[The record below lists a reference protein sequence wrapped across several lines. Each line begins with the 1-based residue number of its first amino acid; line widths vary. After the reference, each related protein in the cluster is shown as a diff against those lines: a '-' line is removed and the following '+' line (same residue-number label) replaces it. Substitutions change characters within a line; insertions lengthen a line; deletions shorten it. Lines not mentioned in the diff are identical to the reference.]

1 MSELQLPFYAML
13 FSLLLCF
20 AYFLR
25 KRINLIENRIYSI
38 MLICSTI
45 DCILVVVLRIMA
57 MFPLT
62 PIAIKII
69 SLLNKID
76 FIQLIIIATCLFLYM
91 LLVTF
96 PNLKKIYVKIVYIL
110 AIIDSISILL
120 VAILKVNIISN
131 GNNALTISGSASGV
145 TAFLCLLYLLSSVIV
160 PLLNIKHLDKRHIPM
175 LFVVVSCIFLFF
187 VYKYN
192 PYLIVISITITLVN
206 YLMYFTIENPDVK
219 MLLEMK
225 KSKDKLDKSNY
236 DKSMFLFDMS
246 KMVKRSTENINKI
259 AYDVLDNR
267 DIDKDNSMREIINE
281 VSMLNTMCNK
291 MFNINEIEAS
301 KIKIYNKK
309 YDVKLLIKTLVKS
322 YNRDNLNLSID
333 SNIPDNLYGDAI
345 TLKEC
350 LIDGLELFVNS
361 DNIILNINSVNKN
374 DICRLIISIEG
385 NGAIDIENNDLY
397 KNIYSRIILM
407 GGFIILENN
416 KINIILDQKMVID
429 KDDSL
434 EKYTNYLKKISI
446 LVVDENVSN
455 QKLISKCLDDDN
467 VELTFVSYGKE
478 CLNRIRNNEKYDLI
492 LMSDELNYMS
502 YIETVKK
509 LKLINGFNSILI
521 LMTRDNNVEYTGS
534 YKKYGFDD
542 YILKPISRNKLIT
555 LLEKYFK

>member
-45 DCILVVVLRIMA
+45 DCVLVVVLRALSIGNI
-57 MFPLT
+57 T
-62 PIAIKII
+62 PTIIRIATF
-69 SLLNKID
+69 LNKLD
-76 FIQLIIIATCLFLYM
+76 FIQLIIISSCLFLYM

-96 PNLKKIYVKIVYIL
+96 PEIYTKSKYVFKL
-110 AIIDSISILL
+110 ISILNL
-120 VAILKVNIISN
+120 IGIIIMLFSGVEFISN
-131 GNNALTISGSASGV
+131 NSSFSVRGGAINITY
-145 TAFLCLLYLLSSVIV
+145 FLCLLYIISTIIV

-259 AYDVLDNR
+259 AYDVLDDRN
-267 DIDKDNSMREIINE
+267 IDKDNSMREIINE

-291 MFNINEIEAS
+291 MFNINEVEAS

-397 KNIYSRIILM
+397 KNIYNRIILM

-416 KINIILDQKMVID
+416 KINIILDQKMVVD
-429 KDDSL
+429 NDDSL

-509 LKLINGFNSILI
+509 LKLISGFNSILI
-521 LMTRDNNVEYTGS
+521 LMTRDNNVEYTDS

>member
-45 DCILVVVLRIMA
+45 DCILVVVLRALSIGNI
-57 MFPLT
+57 T
-62 PIAIKII
+62 PTIIRIATF
-69 SLLNKID
+69 LNKLD
-76 FIQLIIIATCLFLYM
+76 FIQLIIISSCLFLYM

-96 PNLKKIYVKIVYIL
+96 PEIYTKSKYVFKL
-110 AIIDSISILL
+110 ISILNL
-120 VAILKVNIISN
+120 IGIIIMLFSGVEFISN
-131 GNNALTISGSASGV
+131 NSSFSVRGGAINITY
-145 TAFLCLLYLLSSVIV
+145 FLCLLYIISTIIV

-246 KMVKRSTENINKI
+246 KMVKRSTKNINKI

-385 NGAIDIENNDLY
+385 NDAIDIENNDLY
-397 KNIYSRIILM
+397 KNIYNRIILM

-429 KDDSL
+429 NDE

-509 LKLINGFNSILI
+509 LKLISGFNSILI
-521 LMTRDNNVEYTGS
+521 LMTRDNNVEYTDS

>member
-45 DCILVVVLRIMA
+45 DCALVVVLRALSIGNITPTIIRMA
-57 MFPLT
+57 TF
-62 PIAIKII
+62 
-69 SLLNKID
+69 LNKLD
-76 FIQLIIIATCLFLYM
+76 FIQLIIISSCLFLYM

-96 PNLKKIYVKIVYIL
+96 PEIYTKSKYVFKL
-110 AIIDSISILL
+110 ISILNL
-120 VAILKVNIISN
+120 IGIIIMLFSGVEFISN
-131 GNNALTISGSASGV
+131 NSSFSVRGGAINITY
-145 TAFLCLLYLLSSVIV
+145 FLCLLYIISTIIV

-291 MFNINEIEAS
+291 MFNINEIEAL

-478 CLNRIRNNEKYDLI
+478 CLNRIRNNEQYDLI

-509 LKLINGFNSILI
+509 LKLISGFNSILI

>member
-45 DCILVVVLRIMA
+45 DCVLVVVLRALSIGNI
-57 MFPLT
+57 T
-62 PIAIKII
+62 PTIIRIATF
-69 SLLNKID
+69 LNKLD
-76 FIQLIIIATCLFLYM
+76 FIQLIIISSCLFLYM

-96 PNLKKIYVKIVYIL
+96 PEIYTKSKYVFKL
-110 AIIDSISILL
+110 ISILNL
-120 VAILKVNIISN
+120 IGIIIMLFSGVEFISN
-131 GNNALTISGSASGV
+131 NSSFSVRGGAINITY
-145 TAFLCLLYLLSSVIV
+145 FLCLLYIISTIIV

-259 AYDVLDNR
+259 AYDVLDDRN
-267 DIDKDNSMREIINE
+267 IDKDNSMREIINE

-350 LIDGLELFVNS
+350 LIDGLGLLVNS

-397 KNIYSRIILM
+397 KNIYNRIILM

-429 KDDSL
+429 NDDSL

-446 LVVDENVSN
+446 LVVDENISN

-467 VELTFVSYGKE
+467 VDLTFVSYGKE
-478 CLNRIRNNEKYDLI
+478 CLHRIRNNEKYDLI

-509 LKLINGFNSILI
+509 LKLISGFNSILI
-521 LMTRDNNVEYTGS
+521 LMTRDNNVEYTDS

>member
-45 DCILVVVLRIMA
+45 DCILVVVLRALSIGNI
-57 MFPLT
+57 T
-62 PIAIKII
+62 PTIIRIATF
-69 SLLNKID
+69 LNKLD
-76 FIQLIIIATCLFLYM
+76 FIQLIIISSCLFLYM

-96 PNLKKIYVKIVYIL
+96 PEIYSKSKYVFKL
-110 AIIDSISILL
+110 ISILNL
-120 VAILKVNIISN
+120 IGIIIMLFSGVEFISN
-131 GNNALTISGSASGV
+131 SSSFSVRGGSINI
-145 TAFLCLLYLLSSVIV
+145 TYFLCLLYIISTIIV

-291 MFNINEIEAS
+291 MFNINEVEAS

-397 KNIYSRIILM
+397 KNIYNRIILM

-509 LKLINGFNSILI
+509 LKLISGFNSILI

>member
-45 DCILVVVLRIMA
+45 DCILVVVLRALSIGNI
-57 MFPLT
+57 T
-62 PIAIKII
+62 PTIIRIATF
-69 SLLNKID
+69 LNKLD
-76 FIQLIIIATCLFLYM
+76 FIQLIIISSCLFLYM

-96 PNLKKIYVKIVYIL
+96 PEIYTKSKYVFKL
-110 AIIDSISILL
+110 ISILNL
-120 VAILKVNIISN
+120 IGIIIMLFSGVEFISN
-131 GNNALTISGSASGV
+131 NSSFSVRGGAINITY
-145 TAFLCLLYLLSSVIV
+145 FLCLLYIISTIIV

-291 MFNINEIEAS
+291 MFNINEVEAS

-397 KNIYSRIILM
+397 KNIYNRIILM

-509 LKLINGFNSILI
+509 LKLISGFNSILI
-521 LMTRDNNVEYTGS
+521 LMTRDNNVEYTDS

>member
-45 DCILVVVLRIMA
+45 DCVLVVVLRALSIGNI
-57 MFPLT
+57 T
-62 PIAIKII
+62 PTIIRIATF
-69 SLLNKID
+69 LNKLD
-76 FIQLIIIATCLFLYM
+76 FIQLIIISSCLFLYM

-96 PNLKKIYVKIVYIL
+96 PEIYTKSKYVFKL
-110 AIIDSISILL
+110 ISILNL
-120 VAILKVNIISN
+120 IGIIIMLFSGVEFISN
-131 GNNALTISGSASGV
+131 NSSFSVRGGAINITY
-145 TAFLCLLYLLSSVIV
+145 FLCLLYIISTIIV

-259 AYDVLDNR
+259 AYDVLDDRN
-267 DIDKDNSMREIINE
+267 IDKDNSMREIINE

-309 YDVKLLIKTLVKS
+309 YDVKLLIKTLVKF
-322 YNRDNLNLSID
+322 YNKDNLNLSID

-350 LIDGLELFVNS
+350 LIDGLGLFVNS

-374 DICRLIISIEG
+374 DICRLIVSIEG

-397 KNIYSRIILM
+397 KNIYNRIILM

-429 KDDSL
+429 NDDSL

-446 LVVDENVSN
+446 LVVDENISN

-467 VELTFVSYGKE
+467 VDLTFVNYGKE

-509 LKLINGFNSILI
+509 LKLISGFNSILI
-521 LMTRDNNVEYTGS
+521 LMTRDNNLEYTGS

>member
-45 DCILVVVLRIMA
+45 DCILVVVLRALSIGNI
-57 MFPLT
+57 T
-62 PIAIKII
+62 PTIIRIATF
-69 SLLNKID
+69 LNKLD
-76 FIQLIIIATCLFLYM
+76 FIQLIIISSCLFLYM

-96 PNLKKIYVKIVYIL
+96 PEIYTKSKYVFKL
-110 AIIDSISILL
+110 ISILNL
-120 VAILKVNIISN
+120 IGIIIMLFSGVEFISN
-131 GNNALTISGSASGV
+131 NSSFSVRGGAINITY
-145 TAFLCLLYLLSSVIV
+145 FLCLLYIISTIIV

-259 AYDVLDNR
+259 AYDVLDDRN
-267 DIDKDNSMREIINE
+267 IDKDNSMREIINE

-397 KNIYSRIILM
+397 KNIYNRIILM

-429 KDDSL
+429 NDDSL

-467 VELTFVSYGKE
+467 VELTFVNYGKE

-509 LKLINGFNSILI
+509 LKLISGFNSILI
-521 LMTRDNNVEYTGS
+521 LMTRDNNLEYTGS

>member
-13 FSLLLCF
+13 FSLILCF

-45 DCILVVVLRIMA
+45 DCVLVVVLRALSIGNI
-57 MFPLT
+57 T
-62 PIAIKII
+62 PTIIRIATF
-69 SLLNKID
+69 LNKLD
-76 FIQLIIIATCLFLYM
+76 FIQLIIISSCLFLYM

-96 PNLKKIYVKIVYIL
+96 PEIYTKSKYVFKL
-110 AIIDSISILL
+110 ISILNL
-120 VAILKVNIISN
+120 IGIIIMLFSGVEFISN
-131 GNNALTISGSASGV
+131 NSSFSVRGGAINITY
-145 TAFLCLLYLLSSVIV
+145 FLCLLYIISTIIV

-259 AYDVLDNR
+259 AYDVLDDRN
-267 DIDKDNSMREIINE
+267 IDKDNSMREIINE

-309 YDVKLLIKTLVKS
+309 YDVKLLIKTLVKF
-322 YNRDNLNLSID
+322 YNKDNLNLSID

-374 DICRLIISIEG
+374 DICRLIVSIEG

-397 KNIYSRIILM
+397 KNIYNRIILM

-446 LVVDENVSN
+446 LVVDENISN

-509 LKLINGFNSILI
+509 LKLISGFNSILI
-521 LMTRDNNVEYTGS
+521 LMTRDNNVEYTSS

>member
-45 DCILVVVLRIMA
+45 DCALVVVLRALSIGNITPTIIRMA
-57 MFPLT
+57 TF
-62 PIAIKII
+62 
-69 SLLNKID
+69 LNKLD
-76 FIQLIIIATCLFLYM
+76 FIQLIIISSCLFLYM

-96 PNLKKIYVKIVYIL
+96 PEIYTKSKYVFKL
-110 AIIDSISILL
+110 ISILNL
-120 VAILKVNIISN
+120 IGIIIMLFSGVEFISN
-131 GNNALTISGSASGV
+131 NSSFSVRGGAINITY
-145 TAFLCLLYLLSSVIV
+145 FLCLLYIISTIIV

-492 LMSDELNYMS
+492 LMSDELNYMT

-521 LMTRDNNVEYTGS
+521 LMTRDNNVEYMDN
-534 YKKYGFDD
+534 YKKYGFND

>member
-13 FSLLLCF
+13 FSLILCF

-25 KRINLIENRIYSI
+25 RRINLIENRIYSI
-38 MLICSTI
+38 MLISSTI
-45 DCILVVVLRIMA
+45 DCILVVVLRALSIGNI
-57 MFPLT
+57 T
-62 PIAIKII
+62 PTIIRIATF
-69 SLLNKID
+69 LNKLD
-76 FIQLIIIATCLFLYM
+76 FIQLIIISSCLFLYM

-96 PNLKKIYVKIVYIL
+96 PEIYTKSKYVFKL
-110 AIIDSISILL
+110 ISILNL
-120 VAILKVNIISN
+120 IGIIIMLFSGVEFISN
-131 GNNALTISGSASGV
+131 NSSFSVRGGAINITY
-145 TAFLCLLYLLSSVIV
+145 FLCLLYIISTIIV

-291 MFNINEIEAS
+291 MFNINEVEAS

-397 KNIYSRIILM
+397 KNIYNRIILM

-429 KDDSL
+429 NDDSL

-509 LKLINGFNSILI
+509 LKLISGFNSILI
-521 LMTRDNNVEYTGS
+521 LMTRDNNVEYTDS

-542 YILKPISRNKLIT
+542 YILKPISRNKLFT

>member
-45 DCILVVVLRIMA
+45 DCILVVVLRALSIGNI
-57 MFPLT
+57 T
-62 PIAIKII
+62 PTIIRIATF
-69 SLLNKID
+69 LNKLD
-76 FIQLIIIATCLFLYM
+76 FIQLIIISSCLFLYM

-96 PNLKKIYVKIVYIL
+96 PEIYTKSKYVFKL
-110 AIIDSISILL
+110 ISILNL
-120 VAILKVNIISN
+120 IGIIIMLFSGVEFISN
-131 GNNALTISGSASGV
+131 NSSFSVRGGAINITY
-145 TAFLCLLYLLSSVIV
+145 FLCLLYIISTIIV

-397 KNIYSRIILM
+397 KNIYNRIILM

-429 KDDSL
+429 NDDSL

-509 LKLINGFNSILI
+509 LKLISGFNSILI

>member
-38 MLICSTI
+38 MLVCSTI
-45 DCILVVVLRIMA
+45 DCILVVVLRALSIGNI
-57 MFPLT
+57 T
-62 PIAIKII
+62 PTIIRIATF
-69 SLLNKID
+69 LNKLD
-76 FIQLIIIATCLFLYM
+76 FIQLIIISSCLFLYM

-96 PNLKKIYVKIVYIL
+96 PEIYSKSKYVFKL
-110 AIIDSISILL
+110 ISILNL
-120 VAILKVNIISN
+120 IGIMIMLFSGVEFISN
-131 GNNALTISGSASGV
+131 NSSFSVRGGAINITY
-145 TAFLCLLYLLSSVIV
+145 FLCLLYIISTIIV

-246 KMVKRSTENINKI
+246 KMVKRSTKNINKI

-291 MFNINEIEAS
+291 MFNINEVEAS

-397 KNIYSRIILM
+397 KNIYNRIILM

-429 KDDSL
+429 NDDSL

-509 LKLINGFNSILI
+509 LKLISGFNSILI
-521 LMTRDNNVEYTGS
+521 LMTRDNNVEYTDS

>member
-45 DCILVVVLRIMA
+45 DCILVVVLRALSIGNI
-57 MFPLT
+57 T
-62 PIAIKII
+62 PTIIRIATF
-69 SLLNKID
+69 LNKLD
-76 FIQLIIIATCLFLYM
+76 FIQLIIISSCLFLYM

-96 PNLKKIYVKIVYIL
+96 PEIYSKSKYVFKL
-110 AIIDSISILL
+110 ISILNL
-120 VAILKVNIISN
+120 IGIIIMLFSGVEFISN
-131 GNNALTISGSASGV
+131 NSSFSVRGGAINITY
-145 TAFLCLLYLLSSVIV
+145 FLCLLYIISTIIV

-291 MFNINEIEAS
+291 MFNINEVEAS

-397 KNIYSRIILM
+397 KNIYNRIILM

-429 KDDSL
+429 NDDSL

-509 LKLINGFNSILI
+509 LKLISGFNSILI
-521 LMTRDNNVEYTGS
+521 LMTRDNNVEYTDS

>member
-45 DCILVVVLRIMA
+45 DCILVVVLRALSIGNI
-57 MFPLT
+57 T
-62 PIAIKII
+62 PTIIRIATF
-69 SLLNKID
+69 LNKLD
-76 FIQLIIIATCLFLYM
+76 FIQLIIISSCLFLYM

-96 PNLKKIYVKIVYIL
+96 PEIYSKSKYVFKL
-110 AIIDSISILL
+110 ISILNL
-120 VAILKVNIISN
+120 IGIIIMLFSGVEFISN
-131 GNNALTISGSASGV
+131 SSSFSVRGGSINI
-145 TAFLCLLYLLSSVIV
+145 TYFLCLLYIISTIIV

-291 MFNINEIEAS
+291 MFNINEVEAS

-397 KNIYSRIILM
+397 KNIYNRIILM

-509 LKLINGFNSILI
+509 LKLISGFNSILI
-521 LMTRDNNVEYTGS
+521 LMTRDNNVEYTDS

>member
-13 FSLLLCF
+13 FSLILCF

-45 DCILVVVLRIMA
+45 DCVLVVVLRALSIGNI
-57 MFPLT
+57 T
-62 PIAIKII
+62 PTIIRIATF
-69 SLLNKID
+69 LNKLD
-76 FIQLIIIATCLFLYM
+76 FIQLIIISSCLFLYM

-96 PNLKKIYVKIVYIL
+96 PEIYTKSKYVFKL
-110 AIIDSISILL
+110 ISILNL
-120 VAILKVNIISN
+120 IGIIIMLFSGVEFISN
-131 GNNALTISGSASGV
+131 NSSFSVRGGAINITY
-145 TAFLCLLYLLSSVIV
+145 FLCLLYIISTIIV

-259 AYDVLDNR
+259 AYDVLDDRN
-267 DIDKDNSMREIINE
+267 IDKDNSMREIINE

-291 MFNINEIEAS
+291 MFNINEVEAS

-397 KNIYSRIILM
+397 KNIYNRIILM

-429 KDDSL
+429 NDDSL

-446 LVVDENVSN
+446 LVVDENISN

-467 VELTFVSYGKE
+467 VDLTFVSYGKE

-509 LKLINGFNSILI
+509 LKLISGFNSILI
-521 LMTRDNNVEYTGS
+521 LMTRDNNVEYTDN
-534 YKKYGFDD
+534 YEKYGFDD

>member
-45 DCILVVVLRIMA
+45 DCILVVVLRALSIGNI
-57 MFPLT
+57 T
-62 PIAIKII
+62 PTIIRIATF
-69 SLLNKID
+69 LNKLD
-76 FIQLIIIATCLFLYM
+76 FIQLIIISSCLFLYM

-96 PNLKKIYVKIVYIL
+96 PEIYTKSKYVFKL
-110 AIIDSISILL
+110 ISILNL
-120 VAILKVNIISN
+120 IGIIIMLFSGIEFISN
-131 GNNALTISGSASGV
+131 NSSFSVRGGAINITY
-145 TAFLCLLYLLSSVIV
+145 FLCLLYILSTIIV

-259 AYDVLDNR
+259 AYDVLDDRN
-267 DIDKDNSMREIINE
+267 IDKDNSMREIINE

-291 MFNINEIEAS
+291 MFNINEVEAS

-397 KNIYSRIILM
+397 KNIYNRIILM

-429 KDDSL
+429 NDDSL

-509 LKLINGFNSILI
+509 LKLISGFNSILI
-521 LMTRDNNVEYTGS
+521 LMTRDNNLEYTGS

>member
-1 MSELQLPFYAML
+1 
-13 FSLLLCF
+13 
-20 AYFLR
+20 
-25 KRINLIENRIYSI
+25 
-38 MLICSTI
+38 
-45 DCILVVVLRIMA
+45 
-57 MFPLT
+57 
-62 PIAIKII
+62 
-69 SLLNKID
+69 
-76 FIQLIIIATCLFLYM
+76 
-91 LLVTF
+91 
-96 PNLKKIYVKIVYIL
+96 
-110 AIIDSISILL
+110 
-120 VAILKVNIISN
+120 
-131 GNNALTISGSASGV
+131 
-145 TAFLCLLYLLSSVIV
+145 
-160 PLLNIKHLDKRHIPM
+160 
-175 LFVVVSCIFLFF
+175 
-187 VYKYN
+187 
-192 PYLIVISITITLVN
+192 
-206 YLMYFTIENPDVK
+206 
-219 MLLEMK
+219 
-225 KSKDKLDKSNY
+225 
-236 DKSMFLFDMS
+236 
-246 KMVKRSTENINKI
+246 
-259 AYDVLDNR
+259 
-267 DIDKDNSMREIINE
+267 
-281 VSMLNTMCNK
+281 MLNTMCNK

-467 VELTFVSYGKE
+467 VELTFVNYGKE
-478 CLNRIRNNEKYDLI
+478 CLNRIRNNEQYDLI

-509 LKLINGFNSILI
+509 LKLISGFNSILI

-542 YILKPISRNKLIT
+542 YILKPISRNKLIS
-555 LLEKYFK
+555 LIEKYFK

>member
-45 DCILVVVLRIMA
+45 DCILVVVLRALSIGNI
-57 MFPLT
+57 T
-62 PIAIKII
+62 PTIIRIATF
-69 SLLNKID
+69 LNKLD
-76 FIQLIIIATCLFLYM
+76 FIQLIIISSCLFLYM

-96 PNLKKIYVKIVYIL
+96 PEIYTKSKYVFKL
-110 AIIDSISILL
+110 ISILNL
-120 VAILKVNIISN
+120 IGIIIMLFSGVEFISN
-131 GNNALTISGSASGV
+131 NSSFSVRGGAINITY
-145 TAFLCLLYLLSSVIV
+145 FLCLLYIISTIIV

-246 KMVKRSTENINKI
+246 KMVKRSTKNINKI

-291 MFNINEIEAS
+291 MFNINEVEAS

-397 KNIYSRIILM
+397 KNIYNRIILM

-416 KINIILDQKMVID
+416 KINIILDQKMVVD
-429 KDDSL
+429 NDDSL

-509 LKLINGFNSILI
+509 LKLISGFNSILI

>member
-38 MLICSTI
+38 MLISSTI
-45 DCILVVVLRIMA
+45 DCILVVVLRALSIGNI
-57 MFPLT
+57 T
-62 PIAIKII
+62 PTIIRIATF
-69 SLLNKID
+69 LNKLD
-76 FIQLIIIATCLFLYM
+76 FIQLIIISSCLFLYM

-96 PNLKKIYVKIVYIL
+96 PEIYTKSKYVFKL
-110 AIIDSISILL
+110 ISILNL
-120 VAILKVNIISN
+120 IGIIIMLFSGVEFISN
-131 GNNALTISGSASGV
+131 NSSFSVRGGAINITY
-145 TAFLCLLYLLSSVIV
+145 FLCLLYIISTIIV

-246 KMVKRSTENINKI
+246 KMVKRSTKNINKI

-291 MFNINEIEAS
+291 MFNINEVEAS

-397 KNIYSRIILM
+397 KNIYNRIILM

-429 KDDSL
+429 NDDSL

-446 LVVDENVSN
+446 LVVDENISN

-509 LKLINGFNSILI
+509 LKLISGFNSILI
-521 LMTRDNNVEYTGS
+521 LMTRDNNVEYTDS

>member
-13 FSLLLCF
+13 FSLILCF

-45 DCILVVVLRIMA
+45 DCVLVVVLRALSIGNI
-57 MFPLT
+57 T
-62 PIAIKII
+62 PTIIRIATF
-69 SLLNKID
+69 LNKLD
-76 FIQLIIIATCLFLYM
+76 FIQLIIISSCLFLYM

-96 PNLKKIYVKIVYIL
+96 PEIYTKSKYVFKL
-110 AIIDSISILL
+110 ISILNL
-120 VAILKVNIISN
+120 IGIIIMLFSGVEFISN
-131 GNNALTISGSASGV
+131 NSSFSVRGGAINITY
-145 TAFLCLLYLLSSVIV
+145 FLCLLYIISTIIV

-236 DKSMFLFDMS
+236 DKSMFLFDLS

-291 MFNINEIEAS
+291 MFNINEVEAS

-397 KNIYSRIILM
+397 KNIYNRIILM

-429 KDDSL
+429 NDDSL

-446 LVVDENVSN
+446 LVVDENISN

-467 VELTFVSYGKE
+467 VDLTFVSYGKE

-509 LKLINGFNSILI
+509 LKLISGFNSILI

-542 YILKPISRNKLIT
+542 YILKPIS
-555 LLEKYFK
+555 

>member
-45 DCILVVVLRIMA
+45 DCVLVVVLRALSIGNI
-57 MFPLT
+57 T
-62 PIAIKII
+62 PTIIRIATF
-69 SLLNKID
+69 LNKLD
-76 FIQLIIIATCLFLYM
+76 FIQLIIISSCLFLYM

-96 PNLKKIYVKIVYIL
+96 PEIYSKSKYVFKL
-110 AIIDSISILL
+110 ISILNL
-120 VAILKVNIISN
+120 IGIIIMLFSGVEFISN
-131 GNNALTISGSASGV
+131 NSSFSVRGGAINITY
-145 TAFLCLLYLLSSVIV
+145 FLCLLYIISTIIV

-291 MFNINEIEAS
+291 MFNINEVEAS

-397 KNIYSRIILM
+397 KNIYNRIILM

-429 KDDSL
+429 NDDSL

-509 LKLINGFNSILI
+509 LKLISGFNSILI
-521 LMTRDNNVEYTGS
+521 LMTRDNNVEYTSS

>member
-45 DCILVVVLRIMA
+45 DCVLVVVLRALSIGNI
-57 MFPLT
+57 T
-62 PIAIKII
+62 PTIIRIATF
-69 SLLNKID
+69 LNKLD
-76 FIQLIIIATCLFLYM
+76 FIQLIIISSCLFLYM

-96 PNLKKIYVKIVYIL
+96 PEIYTKSKYVFKL
-110 AIIDSISILL
+110 ISILNL
-120 VAILKVNIISN
+120 IGIIIMLFSGVEFISN
-131 GNNALTISGSASGV
+131 NSSFSVRGGAINITY
-145 TAFLCLLYLLSSVIV
+145 FLCLLYIISTIIV

-246 KMVKRSTENINKI
+246 KMVKRSTKNINKI

-397 KNIYSRIILM
+397 KNIYNRIILM

-429 KDDSL
+429 NDDSL

-446 LVVDENVSN
+446 LVVDENISN

-467 VELTFVSYGKE
+467 VDLTFVSYGKE

-509 LKLINGFNSILI
+509 LKLISGFNSILI

>member
-13 FSLLLCF
+13 FSLILCF

-45 DCILVVVLRIMA
+45 DCVLVVVLRALSIGNI
-57 MFPLT
+57 T
-62 PIAIKII
+62 PTIIRIATF
-69 SLLNKID
+69 LNKLD
-76 FIQLIIIATCLFLYM
+76 FIQLIIISSCLFLYM

-96 PNLKKIYVKIVYIL
+96 PEIYTKSKYVFKL
-110 AIIDSISILL
+110 ISILNL
-120 VAILKVNIISN
+120 IGIIIMLFSGVEFISN
-131 GNNALTISGSASGV
+131 NSSFSVRGGAINITY
-145 TAFLCLLYLLSSVIV
+145 FLCLLYIISTIIV

-236 DKSMFLFDMS
+236 DKSMFLFDLS

-259 AYDVLDNR
+259 AYDVLDDRN
-267 DIDKDNSMREIINE
+267 IDKDNSMREIINE

-397 KNIYSRIILM
+397 KNIYNRIILM

-446 LVVDENVSN
+446 LVVDENISN

-509 LKLINGFNSILI
+509 LKLISGFNSILI

>member
-45 DCILVVVLRIMA
+45 DCILVVVLRALSIGNI
-57 MFPLT
+57 T
-62 PIAIKII
+62 PTIIRIATF
-69 SLLNKID
+69 LNKLD
-76 FIQLIIIATCLFLYM
+76 FIQLIIISSCLFLYM

-96 PNLKKIYVKIVYIL
+96 PEIYTKSKYVFKL
-110 AIIDSISILL
+110 ISILNL
-120 VAILKVNIISN
+120 IGIIIMLFSGVEFISN
-131 GNNALTISGSASGV
+131 NSSFSVRGGAINITY
-145 TAFLCLLYLLSSVIV
+145 FLCLLYIISTIIV

-246 KMVKRSTENINKI
+246 KMVKRSTKNINKI

-397 KNIYSRIILM
+397 KNIYNRIILM

-416 KINIILDQKMVID
+416 KINIILDQKMVVD
-429 KDDSL
+429 NDDSL

-509 LKLINGFNSILI
+509 LKLISDFNSILI
-521 LMTRDNNVEYTGS
+521 LMTRDNNVEYTDS

>member
-45 DCILVVVLRIMA
+45 DCVLVVVLRALSIGNI
-57 MFPLT
+57 T
-62 PIAIKII
+62 PTIIRIATF
-69 SLLNKID
+69 LNKLD
-76 FIQLIIIATCLFLYM
+76 FIQLIIISSCLFLYM

-96 PNLKKIYVKIVYIL
+96 PEIYTKSKYVFKL
-110 AIIDSISILL
+110 ISILNL
-120 VAILKVNIISN
+120 IGIIIMLFSGVEFISN
-131 GNNALTISGSASGV
+131 NSSFSVRGGAINITY
-145 TAFLCLLYLLSSVIV
+145 FLCLLYIISTIIV

-291 MFNINEIEAS
+291 MFNINEVEAS

-350 LIDGLELFVNS
+350 LIDGLGLLVNS

-397 KNIYSRIILM
+397 KNIYNRIILM

-429 KDDSL
+429 NDDSL

-467 VELTFVSYGKE
+467 VDLTFVSYGKE

-509 LKLINGFNSILI
+509 LKLISGFNSILI

>member
-45 DCILVVVLRIMA
+45 DCVLVVVLRALSIGNI
-57 MFPLT
+57 T
-62 PIAIKII
+62 PTIIRIATF
-69 SLLNKID
+69 LNKLD
-76 FIQLIIIATCLFLYM
+76 FIQLIIISSCLFLYM

-96 PNLKKIYVKIVYIL
+96 PEIYTKSKYVFKL
-110 AIIDSISILL
+110 ISILNL
-120 VAILKVNIISN
+120 IGIIIMLFSGVEFISN
-131 GNNALTISGSASGV
+131 NSSFSVRGGAINITY
-145 TAFLCLLYLLSSVIV
+145 FLCLLYIISTIIV

-246 KMVKRSTENINKI
+246 KMVKRSTKNINKI

-281 VSMLNTMCNK
+281 VSILNTMCNK
-291 MFNINEIEAS
+291 MFNINEVEAS

-397 KNIYSRIILM
+397 KNIYNRIILM

-429 KDDSL
+429 NDDSL

-509 LKLINGFNSILI
+509 LKLISGFNSILI

>member
-45 DCILVVVLRIMA
+45 DCILVVVLRALSIGNI
-57 MFPLT
+57 T
-62 PIAIKII
+62 PTIIRIATF
-69 SLLNKID
+69 LNKLD
-76 FIQLIIIATCLFLYM
+76 FIQLIIISSCLFLYM

-96 PNLKKIYVKIVYIL
+96 PEIYTKSKYVFKL
-110 AIIDSISILL
+110 ISILNL
-120 VAILKVNIISN
+120 IGIIIMLFSGVEFISN
-131 GNNALTISGSASGV
+131 NSSFSVRGGAINITY
-145 TAFLCLLYLLSSVIV
+145 FLCLLYIISTIIV

-246 KMVKRSTENINKI
+246 KMVKRSTKNINKI

-397 KNIYSRIILM
+397 KNIYNRIILM

-416 KINIILDQKMVID
+416 KINIILDQKMVVD
-429 KDDSL
+429 NDDSL

-509 LKLINGFNSILI
+509 LKLISGFNSILI
-521 LMTRDNNVEYTGS
+521 LMTRDNNVEYTDS

>member
-13 FSLLLCF
+13 FSLILCF

-45 DCILVVVLRIMA
+45 DCVLVVVLRALSIGNI
-57 MFPLT
+57 T
-62 PIAIKII
+62 PTIIRIATF
-69 SLLNKID
+69 LNKLD
-76 FIQLIIIATCLFLYM
+76 FIQLIIISSCLFLYM

-96 PNLKKIYVKIVYIL
+96 PEIYTKSKYVFKL
-110 AIIDSISILL
+110 ISILNL
-120 VAILKVNIISN
+120 IGIIIMLFSGVEFISN
-131 GNNALTISGSASGV
+131 NSSFSVRGGAINITY
-145 TAFLCLLYLLSSVIV
+145 FLCLLYIISTIIV

-236 DKSMFLFDMS
+236 DMSMFLFDMS

-259 AYDVLDNR
+259 AYDVLDDRN
-267 DIDKDNSMREIINE
+267 IDKDNSMREIINE

-291 MFNINEIEAS
+291 MFNINEVEAS

-397 KNIYSRIILM
+397 KNIYNRIILM

-446 LVVDENVSN
+446 LVVDENISN

-467 VELTFVSYGKE
+467 VDLTFVSYGKE

-509 LKLINGFNSILI
+509 LKLISGFNSILI
-521 LMTRDNNVEYTGS
+521 LMTRDNNVEYTCS

>member
-13 FSLLLCF
+13 FSLILCF

-45 DCILVVVLRIMA
+45 DCVLVVVLRALSIGNI
-57 MFPLT
+57 T
-62 PIAIKII
+62 PTIIRIATF
-69 SLLNKID
+69 LNKLD
-76 FIQLIIIATCLFLYM
+76 FIQLIIISSCLFLYM

-96 PNLKKIYVKIVYIL
+96 PEIYTKSKYVFKL
-110 AIIDSISILL
+110 ISILNL
-120 VAILKVNIISN
+120 IGIIIMLFSGVEFISN
-131 GNNALTISGSASGV
+131 NSSFSVRGGAINITY
-145 TAFLCLLYLLSSVIV
+145 FLCLLYIISTIIV

-206 YLMYFTIENPDVK
+206 YLMYFTMENPDVK

-259 AYDVLDNR
+259 AYDVLDDRN
-267 DIDKDNSMREIINE
+267 IDKDNSMREIINE

-291 MFNINEIEAS
+291 MFNINEVEAS

-309 YDVKLLIKTLVKS
+309 YDIKLLIKTLIKF
-322 YNRDNLNLSID
+322 YNKDNLNLSID

-350 LIDGLELFVNS
+350 LIDGLGLFVNS

-397 KNIYSRIILM
+397 KNIYNRIILM

-509 LKLINGFNSILI
+509 LKLISGFNSILI
-521 LMTRDNNVEYTGS
+521 LMTRDNNVEYTDN
-534 YKKYGFDD
+534 YEKYGFDD

>member
-13 FSLLLCF
+13 FSLILCF

-45 DCILVVVLRIMA
+45 DCVLVVVLRALSIGNI
-57 MFPLT
+57 T
-62 PIAIKII
+62 PTIIRIATF
-69 SLLNKID
+69 LNKLD
-76 FIQLIIIATCLFLYM
+76 FIQLIIISSCLFLYM

-96 PNLKKIYVKIVYIL
+96 PEIYTKSKYVFKL
-110 AIIDSISILL
+110 ISILNL
-120 VAILKVNIISN
+120 IGIIIMLFSGVEFISN
-131 GNNALTISGSASGV
+131 NSSFSVRGGAINITY
-145 TAFLCLLYLLSSVIV
+145 FLCLLYIISTIIV

-259 AYDVLDNR
+259 AYDVLDDRN
-267 DIDKDNSMREIINE
+267 IDKDNSMREIINE

-397 KNIYSRIILM
+397 KNIYNRIILM

-429 KDDSL
+429 NDDSL

-446 LVVDENVSN
+446 LVVDENISN

-509 LKLINGFNSILI
+509 LKLISGFNFILI

>member
-45 DCILVVVLRIMA
+45 DCILVVVLRALSIGNI
-57 MFPLT
+57 T
-62 PIAIKII
+62 PTIIRIATF
-69 SLLNKID
+69 LNKLD
-76 FIQLIIIATCLFLYM
+76 FIQLIIISSCLFLYM

-96 PNLKKIYVKIVYIL
+96 PEIYSKSKYVFKL
-110 AIIDSISILL
+110 ISILNL
-120 VAILKVNIISN
+120 IGIIIMLFSGVEFISN
-131 GNNALTISGSASGV
+131 NSSFSVRGGAINITY
-145 TAFLCLLYLLSSVIV
+145 FLCLLYIISTIIV

-259 AYDVLDNR
+259 AYDILDNR

-397 KNIYSRIILM
+397 KNIYNRIILM

-429 KDDSL
+429 NDDSL

-509 LKLINGFNSILI
+509 LKLISDFNSILI
-521 LMTRDNNVEYTGS
+521 LMTRDNNVEYTDS

>member
-45 DCILVVVLRIMA
+45 DCVLVVVLRALSIGNI
-57 MFPLT
+57 T
-62 PIAIKII
+62 PTIIRIATF
-69 SLLNKID
+69 LNKLD
-76 FIQLIIIATCLFLYM
+76 FIQLIIISSCLFLYM

-96 PNLKKIYVKIVYIL
+96 PEIYTKSKYVFKL
-110 AIIDSISILL
+110 ISILNL
-120 VAILKVNIISN
+120 IGIIIMLFSGVEFISN
-131 GNNALTISGSASGV
+131 SSSFSVRGGAINITY
-145 TAFLCLLYLLSSVIV
+145 FLCLLYIISTIIV

-291 MFNINEIEAS
+291 MFNINEVEAS

-397 KNIYSRIILM
+397 KNIYNRIILM

-429 KDDSL
+429 NDDSL

-509 LKLINGFNSILI
+509 LKLISGFNSILI
-521 LMTRDNNVEYTGS
+521 LMTRDNNVEYTDS

>member
-45 DCILVVVLRIMA
+45 DCVLVVVLRALSIGNI
-57 MFPLT
+57 T
-62 PIAIKII
+62 PTIIRIATF
-69 SLLNKID
+69 LNKLD
-76 FIQLIIIATCLFLYM
+76 FIQLIIISSCLFLYM

-96 PNLKKIYVKIVYIL
+96 PEIYTKSKYVFKL
-110 AIIDSISILL
+110 ISILNL
-120 VAILKVNIISN
+120 IGIIIMLFSGVEFISN
-131 GNNALTISGSASGV
+131 NSSFSVRGGAINITY
-145 TAFLCLLYLLSSVIV
+145 FLCLLYIISTIIV

-246 KMVKRSTENINKI
+246 KMVKRSTKNINKI

-291 MFNINEIEAS
+291 MFNINEVEAS

-397 KNIYSRIILM
+397 KNIYNRIILM

-429 KDDSL
+429 NDDSL

-446 LVVDENVSN
+446 LVVDENISN

-467 VELTFVSYGKE
+467 VDLTFVSYGKE

-509 LKLINGFNSILI
+509 LKLISGFNSILI
-521 LMTRDNNVEYTGS
+521 LMTRDNNVEYTDS

>member
-13 FSLLLCF
+13 FSLILCF

-45 DCILVVVLRIMA
+45 DCVLVVVLRALSIGNI
-57 MFPLT
+57 T
-62 PIAIKII
+62 PTIIRIATF
-69 SLLNKID
+69 LNKLD
-76 FIQLIIIATCLFLYM
+76 FIQLIIISSCLFLYM

-96 PNLKKIYVKIVYIL
+96 PEIYTKSKYVFKL
-110 AIIDSISILL
+110 ISILNL
-120 VAILKVNIISN
+120 IGIIIMLFSGVEFISN
-131 GNNALTISGSASGV
+131 NSSFSVRGGAINITY
-145 TAFLCLLYLLSSVIV
+145 FLCLLYIISTIIV

-259 AYDVLDNR
+259 AYDVLDDRN
-267 DIDKDNSMREIINE
+267 IDKDNSMREIINE

-291 MFNINEIEAS
+291 MFNINEVEAS

-397 KNIYSRIILM
+397 KNIYNRIILM

-446 LVVDENVSN
+446 LVVDENISN

-467 VELTFVSYGKE
+467 VDLTFVSYGKE

-509 LKLINGFNSILI
+509 LKLISGFNSILI
-521 LMTRDNNVEYTGS
+521 LMTRDNNVEYTDN
-534 YKKYGFDD
+534 YEKYGFDD

>member
-45 DCILVVVLRIMA
+45 DCVLVVVLRALSIGNI
-57 MFPLT
+57 T
-62 PIAIKII
+62 PTIIRIATF
-69 SLLNKID
+69 LNKLD
-76 FIQLIIIATCLFLYM
+76 FIQLIIISSCLFLYM

-96 PNLKKIYVKIVYIL
+96 PEIYTKSKYVFKL
-110 AIIDSISILL
+110 ISILNL
-120 VAILKVNIISN
+120 IGIIIMLFSGVEFISN
-131 GNNALTISGSASGV
+131 NSSFSVRGGAINITY
-145 TAFLCLLYLLSSVIV
+145 FLCLLYIISTIIV

-291 MFNINEIEAS
+291 MFNINEVEAS

-397 KNIYSRIILM
+397 KNIYNRIILM

-446 LVVDENVSN
+446 LVADENVSN

-509 LKLINGFNSILI
+509 LKLISGFNSILI
-521 LMTRDNNVEYTGS
+521 LMTRDNNVEYTDS

>member
-45 DCILVVVLRIMA
+45 DCILVVVLRALSIGNI
-57 MFPLT
+57 T
-62 PIAIKII
+62 PTIIRIATF
-69 SLLNKID
+69 LNKLD
-76 FIQLIIIATCLFLYM
+76 FIQLIIISSCLFLYM

-96 PNLKKIYVKIVYIL
+96 PEIYSKSKYVFKL
-110 AIIDSISILL
+110 ISILNL
-120 VAILKVNIISN
+120 IGIIIMLFSGVEFISN
-131 GNNALTISGSASGV
+131 SSSFSVRGGSINI
-145 TAFLCLLYLLSSVIV
+145 TYFLCLLYIISTIIV

-291 MFNINEIEAS
+291 MFNINEVEAS

-322 YNRDNLNLSID
+322 YNKDNLNLSID

-397 KNIYSRIILM
+397 KNIYNRIILM

-429 KDDSL
+429 NDDSL

-467 VELTFVSYGKE
+467 VELTFVNYGKE

-509 LKLINGFNSILI
+509 LKLISDFNSILI
-521 LMTRDNNVEYTGS
+521 LMTRDNNVEYTDS

-542 YILKPISRNKLIT
+542 YILKPISRNKLFT

>member
-45 DCILVVVLRIMA
+45 DCVLVVVLRALSIGNI
-57 MFPLT
+57 T
-62 PIAIKII
+62 PTIIRIATF
-69 SLLNKID
+69 LNKLD
-76 FIQLIIIATCLFLYM
+76 FIQLIIISSCLFLYM

-96 PNLKKIYVKIVYIL
+96 PEIYTKSKYVFKL
-110 AIIDSISILL
+110 ISILNL
-120 VAILKVNIISN
+120 IGIIIMLFSGVEFISN
-131 GNNALTISGSASGV
+131 NSSFSVRGGAINITY
-145 TAFLCLLYLLSSVIV
+145 FLCLLYIISTIIV

-236 DKSMFLFDMS
+236 DKSMFLFDLS

-259 AYDVLDNR
+259 AYDVLDDRN
-267 DIDKDNSMREIINE
+267 IDKDNSMREIINE

-291 MFNINEIEAS
+291 MFNINEVEAS

-397 KNIYSRIILM
+397 KNIYNRIILM

-416 KINIILDQKMVID
+416 KINIILDQKMVVD
-429 KDDSL
+429 NDDSL

-509 LKLINGFNSILI
+509 LKLISGFNSILI
-521 LMTRDNNVEYTGS
+521 LMTRDNNVEYTDS

>member
-13 FSLLLCF
+13 FSLILCF

-45 DCILVVVLRIMA
+45 DCVLVVVLRALSIGNI
-57 MFPLT
+57 T
-62 PIAIKII
+62 PTIIRIATF
-69 SLLNKID
+69 LNKLD
-76 FIQLIIIATCLFLYM
+76 FIQLIIISSCLFLYM

-96 PNLKKIYVKIVYIL
+96 PEIYTKSKYVFKL
-110 AIIDSISILL
+110 ISILNL
-120 VAILKVNIISN
+120 IGIIIMLFSGVEFISN
-131 GNNALTISGSASGV
+131 NSSFSVRGGAINITY
-145 TAFLCLLYLLSSVIV
+145 FLCLLYIISTIIV

-259 AYDVLDNR
+259 AYDVLDDRN
-267 DIDKDNSMREIINE
+267 IDKDNSMREIINE

-309 YDVKLLIKTLVKS
+309 YDVKLLIKTLIKF
-322 YNRDNLNLSID
+322 YNKDNLNLSID

-350 LIDGLELFVNS
+350 LIDGLGLFVNS

-397 KNIYSRIILM
+397 KNIYNRIILM

-429 KDDSL
+429 NDDSL

-446 LVVDENVSN
+446 LVVDENISN

-509 LKLINGFNSILI
+509 LKLISGFNSILI
-521 LMTRDNNVEYTGS
+521 LMTRDNNVEYTSS

-542 YILKPISRNKLIT
+542 YILKPISRNKLFT